1 MEDIIRQLLKKIG
14 EDPTREGLKKTPE
27 RVKRSFEFLTEG
39 YLPTALNNFL
49 MFLGWNPGTEKE
61 VYSMEEFIKDFSIE
75 HIQKTDLVAFDR
87 QKLLWINGLYIRNMP
102 SEELWEGLQSWAK
115 RFDVFLH
122 GKGAGE
128 KVVFAALDLV
138 KDRMKLLSEY
148 NSLVH
153 YFFEDPE
160 IEKEELFSFVSDE
173 ARGKEILEG
182 FKNIFSGVSDWE
194 VQKLDT
200 LAHEFIA
207 AKEYKPK
214 EAFMTLRIAL
224 TGETATPQILDILG
238 ILGKEAVLKRLD
250 SALKI

>member
-1 MEDIIRQLLKKIG
+1 
-14 EDPTREGLKKTPE
+14 
-27 RVKRSFEFLTEG
+27 
-39 YLPTALNNFL
+39 
-49 MFLGWNPGTEKE
+49 
-61 VYSMEEFIKDFSIE
+61 
-75 HIQKTDLVAFDR
+75 
-87 QKLLWINGLYIRNMP
+87 LYIRNLP
-102 SEELWEGLQSWAK
+102 AEELWKELLNWAK

-122 GKGAGE
+122 GKDADE
-128 KVVFAALDLV
+128 KKVYAVLELV

-160 IEKEELFSFVSDE
+160 IEKEELFSYVSDE
-173 ARGKEILEG
+173 VRGKEILEG
-182 FKNIFSGVSDWE
+182 FKNIFSEVGDWE

-238 ILGKEAVLKRLD
+238 ILGKEVVLKRLG